1 MKEITLNTKLQELNL
16 SKETIEYWNNNIVKT
31 AKLNKNYHV
40 FLTSKY
46 AKIEEWDTFIKKHD
60 NFYTIYNLFDCLNYV
75 TTMEDANPKAKEQ
88 VCNFVSLLKKEN
100 IDFTNI
106 IKETLIEDPENK
118 HGWQYDELL
127 PIYLIWLKNENK
139 TISDDLIDVF
149 ITYVEKN
156 STHISYIGK
165 NIESAMSLIE
175 TIKEEKLTH
184 TLFKKIIN
192 AFSTVHADD
201 DEVFIEFFNHINY
214 DTQLKLYN
222 FINNKFPN
230 NIKDYQQYYT
240 SFVSDSF
247 YKINEFVET
256 VIELDLFAFALRNGM
271 KDPDTRLL
279 QNLTRESIK
288 IMSSNEFKENVGQE
302 IDIKHFHVTMDNKT
316 TLKIDVSIN
325 GIEGSKLFQ
334 KTFPPTLFEILKNE
348 DYYYSVEDYYSG
360 PSDVNTNLTLE
371 VFTKYYLYNKFKSN
385 LDSGEKNTKKIKL

>member
-1 MKEITLNTKLQELNL
+1 MTTITLNTKLQELNL
-16 SKETIEYWNNNIVKT
+16 SKETIEYWNNNIVRT

-40 FLTSKY
+40 FFTSKY
-46 AKIEEWDTFIKKHD
+46 SKIEEWDNFIKKHD

-88 VCNFVSLLKKEN
+88 VCSFASLLKKEN

-106 IKETLIEDPENK
+106 IKGTLIEDPENK
-118 HGWQYDELL
+118 HGWQYNELL

-149 ITYVEKN
+149 IKYVEKN

-165 NIESAMSLIE
+165 NIESAMNLIE
-175 TIKEEKLTH
+175 TIEEEKLTH

-192 AFSTVHADD
+192 AFSKVHAND
-201 DEVFIEFFNHINY
+201 DEVFVEFFNHINY

-230 NIKDYQQYYT
+230 NIKDYQQYYP
-240 SFVSDSF
+240 SFVSDNF
-247 YKINEFVET
+247 FEIKEFFEI
-256 VIELDLFAFALRNGM
+256 VIELDLFSFALKNNIQ
-271 KDPDTRLL
+271 DPDTKLL
-279 QNLTRESIK
+279 QGLTRECLR
-288 IMSSNEFKENVGQE
+288 IMSSQEFKENVE
-302 IDIKHFHVTMDNKT
+302 KDIDINNFYVTMENKT

-325 GIEGSKLFQ
+325 GKESSKNFQ
-334 KTFPPTLFEILKNE
+334 KIFPSTLFEILKNQ
-348 DYYYSVEDYYSG
+348 DYYYSVEENFSG
-360 PSDVNTNLTLE
+360 PPDINTNLTLE